1 MMKKAAITLMA
12 VIILT
17 GLFSV
22 SCSNDND
29 GFLTSGKKI
38 VKVNDEYI
46 TEDLINLFGDMTQ
59 IDEEQKQ
66 ALIDELVNNFLIYEK
81 AVKSDVM
88 NDTVFVNQLELQ
100 RRLAIANQYIQNELE
115 VEYPKEDEIR
125 SFYQMRKGK
134 FEEKRKIALVLLHP
148 SQGESF
154 ADSLYDLIKRGR
166 KSFRSVANEF
176 SLDTISGKEGGVMTR
191 YFEYTDWTVA
201 GYPSIDSI
209 AFSLSKKGDVSE
221 PFKTQQ
227 GTFAIVKLMD
237 TAPSAK
243 SYADMKNMI
252 GQLVFQQKRQTK
264 FESYVNK
271 LKQEADIKYY
281 DQK

>member
-46 TEDLINLFGDMTQ
+46 TEDLINLFGDMSQ

-100 RRLAIANQYIQNELE
+100 KRLAIANQYIQNELE
-115 VEYPKEDEIR
+115 VEYPREDEIR

-134 FEEKRKIALVLLHP
+134 FDEKRKIALVLLHP
-148 SQGESF
+148 SQGKAF
-154 ADSLYDLIKRGR
+154 ADSLYDLIERGR
-166 KSFRSVANEF
+166 KSFRSVASEF
-176 SLDTISGKEGGVMTR
+176 SLDTISGKEGGVMAR

-201 GYPSIDSI
+201 GYPSIDSV
-209 AFSLSKKGDVSE
+209 AFSLTKKGDVSE

-237 TAPSAK
+237 TAPS
-243 SYADMKNMI
+243 SRTYADVKNMI
-252 GQLVFQQKRQTK
+252 GQLVFQQKRQKK